1 MYVWW
6 GRRWC
11 CLTEVAH
18 LGLGQNHSLGRMI
31 VSDSQLA
38 GAGPNFTAGVPY
50 LRAKRVPVPNTFR
63 AFHNHNYRLLWPAN
77 FAAYASRWIQMT
89 LLAWFVLERTD
100 SAWLVALVGF
110 FGTAPMFLLG
120 MVGGVLAD
128 MADRRRLLMITQAAS
143 FLSAVVM
150 AALLQTDLVSYW
162 HAYPSVMI
170 VGTAWALDMP
180 SRRSLIHD
188 MLGRDGVTNAVAL
201 DSVGMSS
208 SLMLGPAL
216 AGAMITVIGVSDG
229 YIAVAALYLISFT
242 LLSRLRVAAVS
253 RDSVARVRLLQELAI
268 GLRYVA
274 SHPLLRA
281 MVLITVAMNLLSFP
295 YANIVPVIARDVLEV
310 GPGLM
315 GILLAAP
322 GLGSVIGAIIVA
334 STVTIARPGRIFV
347 AGSLLTFVGLALFS
361 VSDWYVLSLAILVM
375 VGLGAAGFGTMQA
388 SMTML
393 VAPEDMRGKALG
405 VVSLA
410 IGAGPFG
417 ALLIGTTASLMGP
430 SVALTVNAAIG
441 ATCVLLV
448 ALLMPSLIGPIV
460 KVSSS

>member
-1 MYVWW
+1 
-6 GRRWC
+6 
-11 CLTEVAH
+11 
-18 LGLGQNHSLGRMI
+18 MI
-31 VSDSQLA
+31 GSDSYLA
-38 GAGPNFTAGVPY
+38 VAAPNFAVGAPY

-63 AFHNHNYRLLWPAN
+63 AFHNHNYRILWSAS
-77 FAAYASRWIQMT
+77 FAAYASRWMQMT
-89 LLAWFVLERTD
+89 LLVWFVLERTD

-110 FGTAPMFLLG
+110 FGMAPMFLLG

-128 MADRRRLLMITQAAS
+128 RADRRQLLIITQSVS
-143 FLSAVVM
+143 FLSVLAM
-150 AALLQTDLVSYW
+150 AALLQTDIVRYW

-216 AGAMITVIGVSDG
+216 AGAMITVIGVSYG
-229 YIAVAALYLISFT
+229 YIAVAALYLISLT
-242 LLSRLRVAAVS
+242 LLSRLRVEPVR
-253 RDSVARVRLLQELAI
+253 RDSVARVRLFQELSI

-295 YANIVPVIARDVLEV
+295 YANIVPVIARDVLGV

-322 GLGSVIGAIIVA
+322 GLGSVIGAVIVA
-334 STVTIARPGRIFV
+334 STTTIARPGRIFV

-361 VSDWYVLSLAILVM
+361 VSDWYGLSLAILAM
-375 VGLGAAGFGTMQA
+375 MGLGAAGFGTMQA

-393 VAPEDMRGKALG
+393 VAHEDMRGKALG

-417 ALLIGTTASLMGP
+417 ALLIGGTASLLGP
-430 SVALTVNAAIG
+430 SLALAVNAAIG
-441 ATCVLLV
+441 ASCVLLV
-448 ALLMPSLIGPIV
+448 ALLMPPLMRPIREV
-460 KVSSS
+460 TSR

>member
-1 MYVWW
+1 M
-6 GRRWC
+6 
-11 CLTEVAH
+11 
-18 LGLGQNHSLGRMI
+18 
-31 VSDSQLA
+31 
-38 GAGPNFTAGVPY
+38 
-50 LRAKRVPVPNTFR
+50 
-63 AFHNHNYRLLWPAN
+63 
-77 FAAYASRWIQMT
+77 QMT

-110 FGTAPMFLLG
+110 FGMAPMFLLG

-128 MADRRRLLMITQAAS
+128 RADRRRLLLITQAAS
-143 FLSAVVM
+143 FASVLVM
-150 AALLQTDLVSYW
+150 AALLHTDLVSYW
-162 HAYPSVMI
+162 HAYPSVVI

-180 SRRSLIHD
+180 SRRSMIHD

-229 YIAVAALYLISFT
+229 YIAVAALYLISLT
-242 LLSRLRVAAVS
+242 LLSRLRVAPVR
-253 RDSVARVRLLQELAI
+253 RDPVARTRLLQELTV

-274 SHPLLRA
+274 GQPLLRA
-281 MVLITVAMNLLSFP
+281 MVLITVVMNLLSFS
-295 YANIVPVIARDVLEV
+295 YVNIVPVIARDVLEV

-315 GILLAAP
+315 GMLLAAP
-322 GLGSVIGAIIVA
+322 GLGSVIGAVIVA

-347 AGSLLTFVGLALFS
+347 AGSLLTFFGLALFS
-361 VSDWYVLSLAILVM
+361 VSNWYGLSLAILM
-375 VGLGAAGFGTMQA
+375 MMGLGAAGFGTMQA

-393 VAPEDMRGKALG
+393 VAHEDMRGKALG

-417 ALLIGTTASLMGP
+417 ALLIGATASLMGP
-430 SVALTVNAAIG
+430 SVALTVNAIVG

-448 ALLMPSLIGPIV
+448 ALLMPPLMRPIGE
-460 KVSSS
+460 SSSR

>member
-1 MYVWW
+1 M
-6 GRRWC
+6 
-11 CLTEVAH
+11 
-18 LGLGQNHSLGRMI
+18 
-31 VSDSQLA
+31 
-38 GAGPNFTAGVPY
+38 
-50 LRAKRVPVPNTFR
+50 
-63 AFHNHNYRLLWPAN
+63 
-77 FAAYASRWIQMT
+77 QMT

-110 FGTAPMFLLG
+110 FGMAPMFLLG

-128 MADRRRLLMITQAAS
+128 RADRRRLLLITQAAS
-143 FLSAVVM
+143 FASVLVM
-150 AALLQTDLVSYW
+150 AALLHTDLVSYW
-162 HAYPSVMI
+162 HAYPSVVI

-180 SRRSLIHD
+180 SRRSMIHD

-229 YIAVAALYLISFT
+229 YIAVAALYLISLT
-242 LLSRLRVAAVS
+242 LLSRLRVAPVR
-253 RDSVARVRLLQELAI
+253 RDPVARTRLLQELTV

-274 SHPLLRA
+274 GQPLLRA
-281 MVLITVAMNLLSFP
+281 MVLITVVMNLLSFS
-295 YANIVPVIARDVLEV
+295 YVNIVPVIARDVLEV

-315 GILLAAP
+315 GMLLAAP
-322 GLGSVIGAIIVA
+322 GLGSVIGAVIVA

-347 AGSLLTFVGLALFS
+347 AGSLLTFFGLALFS
-361 VSDWYVLSLAILVM
+361 VSNWYGLSLAILVM
-375 VGLGAAGFGTMQA
+375 MGLGAAGFGTMQA

-393 VAPEDMRGKALG
+393 VAHEDMRGKALG

-417 ALLIGTTASLMGP
+417 ALLIGATASLMGP
-430 SVALTVNAAIG
+430 SVALTVNAIVG

-448 ALLMPSLIGPIV
+448 ALLMPPLMRPIGE
-460 KVSSS
+460 SSSR

>member
-1 MYVWW
+1 M
-6 GRRWC
+6 
-11 CLTEVAH
+11 
-18 LGLGQNHSLGRMI
+18 
-31 VSDSQLA
+31 
-38 GAGPNFTAGVPY
+38 
-50 LRAKRVPVPNTFR
+50 
-63 AFHNHNYRLLWPAN
+63 
-77 FAAYASRWIQMT
+77 QMT

-110 FGTAPMFLLG
+110 FGMAPMFLLG

-128 MADRRRLLMITQAAS
+128 RADRRRLLLITQAAS
-143 FLSAVVM
+143 FASVLVM
-150 AALLQTDLVSYW
+150 AALLHTDLVSYW
-162 HAYPSVMI
+162 HAYPSVVI

-180 SRRSLIHD
+180 SRRSMIHD

-229 YIAVAALYLISFT
+229 YIAVVALYLVSLT
-242 LLSRLRVAAVS
+242 LLSRLRVAPVR
-253 RDSVARVRLLQELAI
+253 RDPVARTRLLQELTV

-274 SHPLLRA
+274 GQPLLRA
-281 MVLITVAMNLLSFP
+281 MVLITVVMNLLSFS
-295 YANIVPVIARDVLEV
+295 YVNIVPVIARDVLEV

-315 GILLAAP
+315 GMLLAAP
-322 GLGSVIGAIIVA
+322 GLGSVIGAVIVA

-347 AGSLLTFVGLALFS
+347 AGSLLTFFGLALFS
-361 VSDWYVLSLAILVM
+361 VSNWYGLSLAILVM
-375 VGLGAAGFGTMQA
+375 MGLGAAGFGTMQA

-393 VAPEDMRGKALG
+393 VAHEDMRGKALG

-417 ALLIGTTASLMGP
+417 ALLIGATASLMGP
-430 SVALTVNAAIG
+430 SVALTVNAIVG

-448 ALLMPSLIGPIV
+448 ALLMPPLMRPIGE
-460 KVSSS
+460 SSSR

>member
-1 MYVWW
+1 M
-6 GRRWC
+6 
-11 CLTEVAH
+11 
-18 LGLGQNHSLGRMI
+18 
-31 VSDSQLA
+31 
-38 GAGPNFTAGVPY
+38 
-50 LRAKRVPVPNTFR
+50 
-63 AFHNHNYRLLWPAN
+63 
-77 FAAYASRWIQMT
+77 QMT

-110 FGTAPMFLLG
+110 FGMAPMFLLG

-128 MADRRRLLMITQAAS
+128 RIDRRRLLLITQAAS
-143 FLSAVVM
+143 FASVLVM

-170 VGTAWALDMP
+170 VGAAWALDMP
-180 SRRSLIHD
+180 SRRSMIHD

-216 AGAMITVIGVSDG
+216 AGAMITVIGVADS
-229 YIAVAALYLISFT
+229 YIAVAALYLVSFT
-242 LLSRLRVAAVS
+242 LLSRLRVAPVR
-253 RDSVARVRLLQELAI
+253 RDSVARTRLFQELAA
-268 GLRYVA
+268 GLRYVM

-281 MVLITVAMNLLSFP
+281 MVLITVVMNLLSFP
-295 YANIVPVIARDVLEV
+295 YVNIVPVIARDVLGV

-322 GLGSVIGAIIVA
+322 GLGSVIGAVIVA

-347 AGSLLTFVGLALFS
+347 AGSLLTFFGLALFS
-361 VSDWYVLSLAILVM
+361 MSDWYRLSLAILVM
-375 VGLGAAGFGTMQA
+375 MGLGAAGFSTMQA

-393 VAPEDMRGKALG
+393 VAREDMRGKALG

-417 ALLIGTTASLMGP
+417 ALLIGATASLMGP
-430 SVALTVNAAIG
+430 SVALTVNAIVG
-441 ATCVLLV
+441 TTCVLLV
-448 ALLMPSLIGPIV
+448 ALLMPSLMRPIGEIPFIRHAHGV
-460 KVSSS
+460 G

>member
-1 MYVWW
+1 
-6 GRRWC
+6 
-11 CLTEVAH
+11 
-18 LGLGQNHSLGRMI
+18 MI
-31 VSDSQLA
+31 GSDSYLA
-38 GAGPNFTAGVPY
+38 VAAPNFAVGAPY

-63 AFHNHNYRLLWPAN
+63 AFHNHNYRILWLAN
-77 FAAYASRWIQMT
+77 FAAYASRWMQMT
-89 LLAWFVLERTD
+89 LLVWFVLERTD

-110 FGTAPMFLLG
+110 FGMAPMFLLG

-128 MADRRRLLMITQAAS
+128 RADRRQLLIITQSVS
-143 FLSAVVM
+143 FLSVLAM
-150 AALLQTDLVSYW
+150 AALLQTDIVRYW

-201 DSVGMSS
+201 DSAGMSS

-216 AGAMITVIGVSDG
+216 AGAMITAIGVSYG
-229 YIAVAALYLISFT
+229 YIAVAALYLISLT
-242 LLSRLRVAAVS
+242 LLSRLRVEPVR
-253 RDSVARVRLLQELAI
+253 RDSVARVRLFQELSI

-295 YANIVPVIARDVLEV
+295 YANIVPVIARDVLGV

-322 GLGSVIGAIIVA
+322 GLGSVIGAVIVA
-334 STVTIARPGRIFV
+334 STTTIARPGRIFV

-361 VSDWYVLSLAILVM
+361 VSDWYGLSLAILAM
-375 VGLGAAGFGTMQA
+375 MGLGAAGFGTMQA

-393 VAPEDMRGKALG
+393 VAHEDMRGKALG

-417 ALLIGTTASLMGP
+417 ALLIGGTASLLGP
-430 SVALTVNAAIG
+430 SLALAVNGAIG
-441 ATCVLLV
+441 ASFVLLV
-448 ALLMPSLIGPIV
+448 ALLMPPLMRPIREV
-460 KVSSS
+460 TSR

>member
-1 MYVWW
+1 M
-6 GRRWC
+6 
-11 CLTEVAH
+11 
-18 LGLGQNHSLGRMI
+18 
-31 VSDSQLA
+31 
-38 GAGPNFTAGVPY
+38 
-50 LRAKRVPVPNTFR
+50 
-63 AFHNHNYRLLWPAN
+63 
-77 FAAYASRWIQMT
+77 QMT

-110 FGTAPMFLLG
+110 FGMAPMFLLG

-128 MADRRRLLMITQAAS
+128 RADRRRLLLITQAAS
-143 FLSAVVM
+143 FASVLVM
-150 AALLQTDLVSYW
+150 AALLHTDLVSYW
-162 HAYPSVMI
+162 HAYPSVVI

-180 SRRSLIHD
+180 SRRSMIHD

-229 YIAVAALYLISFT
+229 YIAVVALYLVSLT
-242 LLSRLRVAAVS
+242 LLSRLRVAPVR
-253 RDSVARVRLLQELAI
+253 RDPVARTRLLQELTV

-274 SHPLLRA
+274 GQPLLRA
-281 MVLITVAMNLLSFP
+281 MVLITVVMNLLSFS
-295 YANIVPVIARDVLEV
+295 YVNIVPVIARDVLEV

-315 GILLAAP
+315 GMLLAAP
-322 GLGSVIGAIIVA
+322 GLGSVIGAVIVA

-347 AGSLLTFVGLALFS
+347 AGSLLTFFGLALFS
-361 VSDWYVLSLAILVM
+361 VSNWYGLSLAILM
-375 VGLGAAGFGTMQA
+375 MMGLGAAGFGTMQA

-393 VAPEDMRGKALG
+393 VAHEDMRGKALG

-417 ALLIGTTASLMGP
+417 ALLIGATASLMGP
-430 SVALTVNAAIG
+430 SVALTVNAIVG

-448 ALLMPSLIGPIV
+448 ALLMPPLMRPIGE
-460 KVSSS
+460 SSSR

>member
-1 MYVWW
+1 M
-6 GRRWC
+6 
-11 CLTEVAH
+11 
-18 LGLGQNHSLGRMI
+18 
-31 VSDSQLA
+31 
-38 GAGPNFTAGVPY
+38 
-50 LRAKRVPVPNTFR
+50 
-63 AFHNHNYRLLWPAN
+63 
-77 FAAYASRWIQMT
+77 QMT

-110 FGTAPMFLLG
+110 FGMAPMFLLG

-128 MADRRRLLMITQAAS
+128 RADRRRLLLITQAAS
-143 FLSAVVM
+143 FASVLVM
-150 AALLQTDLVSYW
+150 AALLHTDLVSYW
-162 HAYPSVMI
+162 HAYPSVVI

-180 SRRSLIHD
+180 SRRSMIHD

-229 YIAVAALYLISFT
+229 YIAVVALYLISLT
-242 LLSRLRVAAVS
+242 LLSRLRVAPVR
-253 RDSVARVRLLQELAI
+253 RDPVARTRLLQELTV

-274 SHPLLRA
+274 GQPLLRA
-281 MVLITVAMNLLSFP
+281 MVLITVVMNLLSFS
-295 YANIVPVIARDVLEV
+295 YVNIVPVIARDVLEV

-315 GILLAAP
+315 GMLLAAP
-322 GLGSVIGAIIVA
+322 GLGSVIGAVIVA

-347 AGSLLTFVGLALFS
+347 AGSLLTFFGLALFS
-361 VSDWYVLSLAILVM
+361 VSNWYGLSLAILVM
-375 VGLGAAGFGTMQA
+375 MGLGAAGFGTMQA

-393 VAPEDMRGKALG
+393 VAHEDMRGKALG

-417 ALLIGTTASLMGP
+417 ALLIGATASLMGP
-430 SVALTVNAAIG
+430 SVALTVNAIVG

-448 ALLMPSLIGPIV
+448 ALLMPPLMRPIGE
-460 KVSSS
+460 SSSR

>member
-1 MYVWW
+1 M
-6 GRRWC
+6 
-11 CLTEVAH
+11 
-18 LGLGQNHSLGRMI
+18 
-31 VSDSQLA
+31 
-38 GAGPNFTAGVPY
+38 
-50 LRAKRVPVPNTFR
+50 
-63 AFHNHNYRLLWPAN
+63 
-77 FAAYASRWIQMT
+77 QMT

-110 FGTAPMFLLG
+110 FGMAPMFLLG

-128 MADRRRLLMITQAAS
+128 RADRRRLLLITQAAS
-143 FLSAVVM
+143 FASVLVM
-150 AALLQTDLVSYW
+150 AALLHTDLVSYW
-162 HAYPSVMI
+162 HAYPSVVI

-180 SRRSLIHD
+180 SRRSMIHD

-216 AGAMITVIGVSDG
+216 AGSMITVIGVSDG
-229 YIAVAALYLISFT
+229 YIAVAALYLISLT
-242 LLSRLRVAAVS
+242 LLSRLRVAPVR
-253 RDSVARVRLLQELAI
+253 RDPVARTRLLQELTV

-274 SHPLLRA
+274 GQPLLRA
-281 MVLITVAMNLLSFP
+281 MVLITVVMNLLSFS
-295 YANIVPVIARDVLEV
+295 YVNIVPVIARDVLEV

-315 GILLAAP
+315 GMLLAAP
-322 GLGSVIGAIIVA
+322 GLGSVIGAVIVA

-347 AGSLLTFVGLALFS
+347 AGSLLTFFGLALFS
-361 VSDWYVLSLAILVM
+361 VSNWYGLSLAILVM
-375 VGLGAAGFGTMQA
+375 MGLGAAGFGTMQA

-393 VAPEDMRGKALG
+393 VAHEDMRGKALG

-417 ALLIGTTASLMGP
+417 ALLIGATASLMGP
-430 SVALTVNAAIG
+430 SVALTVNAIVG

-448 ALLMPSLIGPIV
+448 ALLMPPLMRPIGE
-460 KVSSS
+460 SSSR

>member
-1 MYVWW
+1 M
-6 GRRWC
+6 
-11 CLTEVAH
+11 
-18 LGLGQNHSLGRMI
+18 
-31 VSDSQLA
+31 
-38 GAGPNFTAGVPY
+38 
-50 LRAKRVPVPNTFR
+50 
-63 AFHNHNYRLLWPAN
+63 
-77 FAAYASRWIQMT
+77 QMT

-110 FGTAPMFLLG
+110 FGMAPMFLLG

-128 MADRRRLLMITQAAS
+128 RTDRRRLLLITQAAS
-143 FLSAVVM
+143 FASVLVM

-170 VGTAWALDMP
+170 VGAAWALDMP
-180 SRRSLIHD
+180 SRRSMIHD

-216 AGAMITVIGVSDG
+216 AGAMITVIGVADS
-229 YIAVAALYLISFT
+229 YIAVAALYLVSLT
-242 LLSRLRVAAVS
+242 LLSRLRVAPVR
-253 RDSVARVRLLQELAI
+253 RDSFARTSLFQELAA
-268 GLRYVA
+268 GLRYVM

-281 MVLITVAMNLLSFP
+281 MVLITVVMNLLSFP
-295 YANIVPVIARDVLEV
+295 YFNIVPVIARDVLGV

-322 GLGSVIGAIIVA
+322 GLGSVIGAVIVA
-334 STVTIARPGRIFV
+334 STATIARPGRIFV
-347 AGSLLTFVGLALFS
+347 AGSLLTFLGLALFS
-361 VSDWYVLSLAILVM
+361 MSDWYRLSLAILVIM
-375 VGLGAAGFGTMQA
+375 GLGAAGFSTMQA

-393 VAPEDMRGKALG
+393 VAREDMRGKALG

-417 ALLIGTTASLMGP
+417 ALLIGATASLMGP
-430 SVALTVNAAIG
+430 SVALTVNAIVG
-441 ATCVLLV
+441 TTCVLLV
-448 ALLMPSLIGPIV
+448 ALLMPSLMRPIGEIPLIRHAHGV
-460 KVSSS
+460 G

>member
-1 MYVWW
+1 M
-6 GRRWC
+6 
-11 CLTEVAH
+11 
-18 LGLGQNHSLGRMI
+18 
-31 VSDSQLA
+31 
-38 GAGPNFTAGVPY
+38 
-50 LRAKRVPVPNTFR
+50 
-63 AFHNHNYRLLWPAN
+63 
-77 FAAYASRWIQMT
+77 QMT
-89 LLAWFVLERTD
+89 LLVWFVLERTD

-110 FGTAPMFLLG
+110 FGMAPMFLLG

-128 MADRRRLLMITQAAS
+128 RADRRQLLIITQSVS
-143 FLSAVVM
+143 FLSVLAM
-150 AALLQTDLVSYW
+150 AALLQTDIVRYW

-216 AGAMITVIGVSDG
+216 AGAMITVIGVSYG
-229 YIAVAALYLISFT
+229 YIAVAALYLISLT
-242 LLSRLRVAAVS
+242 LLSRLRVEPVR
-253 RDSVARVRLLQELAI
+253 RDSVARVRLFQELSI

-295 YANIVPVIARDVLEV
+295 YANIVPVIARDVLGV

-322 GLGSVIGAIIVA
+322 GLGSVIGAVIVA
-334 STVTIARPGRIFV
+334 STTTIARPGRIFV

-361 VSDWYVLSLAILVM
+361 VSDWYGLSLAILAM
-375 VGLGAAGFGTMQA
+375 MGLGAAGFGTMQA

-393 VAPEDMRGKALG
+393 VAHEDMRGKALG

-417 ALLIGTTASLMGP
+417 ALLIGGTASLLGP
-430 SVALTVNAAIG
+430 SLALAVNAAIG
-441 ATCVLLV
+441 ASCVLVV
-448 ALLMPSLIGPIV
+448 ALLMPPLMRPIREV
-460 KVSSS
+460 TSR

>member
-1 MYVWW
+1 
-6 GRRWC
+6 
-11 CLTEVAH
+11 
-18 LGLGQNHSLGRMI
+18 MI
-31 VSDSQLA
+31 GSDSYLA
-38 GAGPNFTAGVPY
+38 VAAPNFAVGAPY

-63 AFHNHNYRLLWPAN
+63 AFHNHNYRILWPAS
-77 FAAYASRWIQMT
+77 FAAYASRWMQMT
-89 LLAWFVLERTD
+89 LLVWFVLERTD

-110 FGTAPMFLLG
+110 FGMAPMFLLG

-128 MADRRRLLMITQAAS
+128 RADRRQLLIITQSVS
-143 FLSAVVM
+143 FLSVLAM
-150 AALLQTDLVSYW
+150 AALLQTDIVRYW

-216 AGAMITVIGVSDG
+216 AGAMITVIGVSYG
-229 YIAVAALYLISFT
+229 YIAVAALYLISLT
-242 LLSRLRVAAVS
+242 LLSRLRVEPVR
-253 RDSVARVRLLQELAI
+253 RDSVARVRLFQELSI

-295 YANIVPVIARDVLEV
+295 YANIVPVIARDVLGV

-322 GLGSVIGAIIVA
+322 GLGSVIGAVIVA
-334 STVTIARPGRIFV
+334 STTTIARPGRIFV

-361 VSDWYVLSLAILVM
+361 VSDWYGLSLAILAM
-375 VGLGAAGFGTMQA
+375 MGLGAAGFGTMQA

-393 VAPEDMRGKALG
+393 VAHEDMRGKALG

-417 ALLIGTTASLMGP
+417 ALLIGGTASLLGP
-430 SVALTVNAAIG
+430 SLALAVNAAIG
-441 ATCVLLV
+441 ASCVLLV
-448 ALLMPSLIGPIV
+448 ALLMPPLMRPIREV
-460 KVSSS
+460 TSR

>member
-1 MYVWW
+1 
-6 GRRWC
+6 
-11 CLTEVAH
+11 
-18 LGLGQNHSLGRMI
+18 MI
-31 VSDSQLA
+31 GSDSYLA
-38 GAGPNFTAGVPY
+38 VAAPNFAVGAPY

-77 FAAYASRWIQMT
+77 FAAYASRWMQMT
-89 LLAWFVLERTD
+89 LLVWFVLERTD

-110 FGTAPMFLLG
+110 FGMAPMFLLG
-120 MVGGVLAD
+120 IVGGVLAD
-128 MADRRRLLMITQAAS
+128 RADRRRLLIITQSAS
-143 FLSAVVM
+143 FLSVLAM
-150 AALLQTDLVSYW
+150 AALLQTDIVRYW
-162 HAYPSVMI
+162 HAYPSIMI

-216 AGAMITVIGVSDG
+216 AGAMITVIGVSYG
-229 YIAVAALYLISFT
+229 YIAVAALYLISLT
-242 LLSRLRVAAVS
+242 LLSRLQVEPVR
-253 RDSVARVRLLQELAI
+253 RDSVARVRLFQELSI
-268 GLRYVA
+268 GLRYMA

-295 YANIVPVIARDVLEV
+295 YANIVPVIARDVLGV

-322 GLGSVIGAIIVA
+322 GLGSVIGAVIVA
-334 STVTIARPGRIFV
+334 STTTIARPGRIFV

-361 VSDWYVLSLAILVM
+361 VSDWYGLSLAILAM
-375 VGLGAAGFGTMQA
+375 MGLGAAGFGTMQA

-417 ALLIGTTASLMGP
+417 ALLIGGTASLLGP
-430 SVALTVNAAIG
+430 SLALAVNAAIG
-441 ATCVLLV
+441 ASCVLVV
-448 ALLMPSLIGPIV
+448 ALLIPPLMRPIREV
-460 KVSSS
+460 TSR